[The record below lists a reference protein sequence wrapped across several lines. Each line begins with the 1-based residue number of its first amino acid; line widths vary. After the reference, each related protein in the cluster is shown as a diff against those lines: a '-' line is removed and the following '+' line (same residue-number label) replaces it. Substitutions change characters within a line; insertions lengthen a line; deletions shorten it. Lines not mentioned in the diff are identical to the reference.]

1 IHHEHVV
8 QFGHPRAMA
17 DVHHAVLANDTRIF
31 QIPARRDLER
41 AKEVRK
47 SVESLSDGLHVSLMA
62 NNKGQQPGP
71 LSDLL
76 VLASLYAAPVECNA
90 LSGVRCG
97 TDHVDNELGV
107 GQHWYVTAGDLVNRS
122 PHAFR
127 DEALQ
132 VGRHGAVIRGHD
144 VPTRLRLP
152 RCTSSIL

>member
-1 IHHEHVV
+1 MVR
-8 QFGHPRAMA
+8 RA
-17 DVHHAVLANDTRIF
+17 F
-31 QIPARRDLER
+31 ARR
-41 AKEVRK
+41 
-47 SVESLSDGLHVSLMA
+47 
-62 NNKGQQPGP
+62 
-71 LSDLL
+71 
-76 VLASLYAAPVECNA
+76 AAPAAGRRTATAALQAGPPLECNA
-90 LSGVRCG
+90 LSGVRRG

-152 RCTSSIL
+152 RSTGGILGEQVRGWREVGSPDNLLLLLR